1 MTAGLP
7 FKYSISVMR
16 SALSDSDLRSRE
28 FQRILL
34 IKPSSLGD
42 VVHALPVLHGLRKR
56 YPDAKIDWLISS
68 SLAPLLDLPIRRI
81 LVSHG
86 DPVLENGQAAL
97 AAALSR
103 T

>member
-1 MTAGLP
+1 
-7 FKYSISVMR
+7 MR

-56 YPDAKIDWLISS
+56 YPNARIDWLISS
-68 SLAPLLDLPIRRI
+68 SLAPLLEGHDDLNGLVLFDRRKYGRI
-81 LVSHG
+81 
-86 DPVLENGQAAL
+86 
-97 AAALSR
+97 ALSPKVAVER
-103 T
+103 SEEHTSELQSLS